1 MKLNSKYKGK
11 YFSILGDSISTLA
24 GVSRPYDAAYYE
36 GMRKLE
42 TRVYCTK
49 DTWWGIVI
57 DALGGELLVN
67 NSFSGSMV
75 TKRKGCM
82 IESYGCSDARTS
94 DLSEN
99 GKSPDVIFAFMG
111 YNDWGCGAEIYGE
124 NAENDLTV
132 FSTAYE
138 TMIRK
143 LRTNYPV
150 AEILC
155 FTLPVSKYEGR
166 DEFPYFYHG
175 RHIEEYCNAIE
186 SVAKTLGCR
195 VIDLYGACEPF
206 DTSDGFHPNAEGMKT
221 VADAVLSLL

>member
-1 MKLNSKYKGK
+1 MNGNYKGK
-11 YFSILGDSISTLA
+11 YFSLIGDSMSTLS

-36 GMRKLE
+36 GLRKLE
-42 TRVYCTK
+42 TRVYCIK

-75 TKRKGCM
+75 TKRKSCV

-99 GKSPDVIFAFMG
+99 GRSPDVIFAFMG

-124 NAENDLTV
+124 NDDSDLSL
-132 FSTAYE
+132 FSVAYE

-143 LRTNYPV
+143 LRANYPDT
-150 AEILC
+150 EILC

-166 DEFPYFYHG
+166 EEFPYFYGG
-175 RHIEEYCNAIE
+175 RHIEEYCDAIE
-186 SVAKTLGCR
+186 FVAEKCGCR
-195 VIDLYGACEPF
+195 VIDLYRECALF

-221 VADAVLSLL
+221 IADAVLRLI